1 MQKIHSKRI
10 FLILVILFFLFTGN
24 INAQTLHNIDSLKK
38 AVEMM
43 QDDSTKVTV
52 YYKIAVGIR
61 KTNPEEMHKYAEKA
75 LKLANELDIKTETAK
90 SYHILGIFYAE
101 RGDLKRALE
110 YFFKSLETLER
121 IGDESRKGVALGA
134 IARIYQLL
142 ENDEK
147 ALEYDLKA
155 LTIALNNKDSANL
168 ATNYNNVG
176 ADYNNLKKYD
186 KAIKNYNNAL
196 VISKKNKNIQLQA
209 LLLLNIGYAY
219 QKTNDFQSAFKNLKE
234 AQKLYTEINDKYG
247 LANTYNKLAGYFNE
261 NQINDSTIKYASNAL
276 SLSENI
282 GTVTIIRQA
291 SGLLS
296 EAYEKTE
303 MYDSAFKYLSRFNT
317 MNDSIINS
325 GNTKKIT
332 QLEMNYEF
340 EKEREISEIKHKE
353 EVKRQQNFTI
363 FFITAF
369 LLSLLLVIL
378 IFRNYRLKKK
388 SEKKLQQ
395 LNAVKDRFFK
405 IISHDLKA
413 PFTAFISISE
423 ILSNTEI
430 NLSKEKI
437 QYFANSINKTAKSSY
452 DLFKNL
458 LLWSISQREN
468 LEINKVEIDLIK
480 LISDTVTLLKAAADD
495 KNIEIVT
502 KIATDINVLTDENIT
517 KTVLRNLINNAIKFT
532 PSSGKITI
540 SGNSDDNFTEISVTD
555 TGTGISKENLLKL
568 FKPEVHHSTSGTNN
582 EKGTGLGLILCKEL
596 IEKTGGTI
604 SVISE
609 KDKGSRFVFTIPA

>member
-1 MQKIHSKRI
+1 MHLKVYI
-10 FLILVILFFLFTGN
+10 FTFSILIFAAN
-24 INAQTLHNIDSLKK
+24 IFAQTTLNIDSLKS
-38 AVEMM
+38 AVEKMP
-43 QDDSTKVTV
+43 DDSVKVTV
-52 YYKIAVGIR
+52 YYKIAVGLLR
-61 KTNPEEMHKYAEKA
+61 TNPEEMHKYAEKA
-75 LKLANELDIKTETAK
+75 LKLADELDIKTEIAK
-90 SYHILGIFYAE
+90 SYHVLGIFYAE
-101 RGDLKRALE
+101 RGDLKRSLE

-142 ENDEK
+142 ENNEK

-196 VISKKNKNIQLQA
+196 VLAKKNKNIQLQA

-282 GTVTIIRQA
+282 GTFTIIRQA

-303 MYDSAFKYLSRFNT
+303 MYDSAFKYLRQFNT

-340 EKEREISEIKHKE
+340 EKEREISKIKHKE
-353 EVKRQQNFTI
+353 EVRRQQNFTI

-423 ILSNTEI
+423 ILSNSEI

-437 QYFANSINKTAKSSY
+437 QYFANSINTTAKSSY
-452 DLFKNL
+452 DLFQNL
-458 LLWSISQREN
+458 LLWSMSQREN
-468 LEINKVEIDLIK
+468 LKINKVEIDLIK

-495 KNIEIVT
+495 KDIEIIT
-502 KIATDINVLTDENIT
+502 KIATDIKVLTDENIT
-517 KTVLRNLINNAIKFT
+517 KTILRNLINNAIKFT
-532 PSSGKITI
+532 PSGGKITI
-540 SGNSDDNFTEISVTD
+540 SANSDDNYTEISVTD
-555 TGTGISKENLLKL
+555 TGIGISKENLSKL

-609 KDKGSRFVFTIPA
+609 KDKGSHFIFTIPA